1 MERQPVQAG
10 DLQRKQRCRETLA
23 EAGNQPCLDK
33 IQGSRRSREA
43 TGLPGGRHLGFAE
56 LGRFRGCP
64 GEAALQA
71 LGASAPRVGEL
82 ALHREGPKKHPTTYF
97 TRGCSARSQADT
109 DFPGSAGTSKR
120 QGVSGSLSGWG
131 KSVSAPRTL
140 MRGSRDCP
148 QGWSRSNGATS
159 AGAARNEKNVA
170 CDP

>member
-23 EAGNQPCLDK
+23 EAGNQPCSQK

-64 GEAALQA
+64 GEAALKA

-82 ALHREGPKKHPTTYF
+82 ALQVRDRRSIPSFF

-109 DFPGSAGTSKR
+109 DFPGSARTSKR

-140 MRGSRDCP
+140 MRGSRDRP

-159 AGAARNEKNVA
+159 AGAARNEKNGA